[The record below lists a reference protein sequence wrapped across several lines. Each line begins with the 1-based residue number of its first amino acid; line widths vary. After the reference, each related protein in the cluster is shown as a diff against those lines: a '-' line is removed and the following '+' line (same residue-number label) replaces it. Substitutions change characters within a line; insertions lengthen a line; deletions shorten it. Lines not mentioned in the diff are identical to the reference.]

1 MNNQEKNTI
10 LYLLIIVLLLH
21 LYRGRQIKRE
31 GLVMSQVKKEID
43 KVVSKAT
50 RGLERALRSTIDTV
64 KRTLENTIK
73 NLRNF
78 VEEIKKT
85 FERIIAQIQETIK
98 IIIET
103 IKKLPK
109 KLVDGTLNIVPNK
122 KIRNHLKKSVRGN
135 IFQIFLNLA
144 YTIFILFVV
153 IAIMPYV
160 IMIMVQ
166 VFIVGTMSF
175 VTTNIYK
182 FFNFMITKPKM
193 DLGPIAMF
201 NTERL
206 DGLQNELEQMKQK
219 MQM

>member
-1 MNNQEKNTI
+1 MQ
-10 LYLLIIVLLLH
+10 
-21 LYRGRQIKRE
+21 
-31 GLVMSQVKKEID
+31 
-43 KVVSKAT
+43 SKT
-50 RGLERALRSTIDTV
+50 
-64 KRTLENTIK
+64 
-73 NLRNF
+73 
-78 VEEIKKT
+78 
-85 FERIIAQIQETIK
+85 QIQKTIK

-109 KLVDGTLNIVPNK
+109 KFVDGTLNIVPNK

-182 FFNFMITKPKM
+182 FFNFMITKPEM

-201 NTERL
+201 NTQRL